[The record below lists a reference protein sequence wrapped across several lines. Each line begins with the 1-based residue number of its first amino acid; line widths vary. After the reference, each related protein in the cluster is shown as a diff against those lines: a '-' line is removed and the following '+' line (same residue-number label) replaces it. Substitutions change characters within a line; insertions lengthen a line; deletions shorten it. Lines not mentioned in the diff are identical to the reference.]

1 MVRATQSTRHFI
13 TNSSVCCRCGASHQ
27 CSICEQTLPLSCFP
41 PSQLANK
48 ERNVHFRCT
57 ACHVCSSCHT
67 MREAALFSGD
77 EKQCVR
83 CEKRHECSICEQ
95 ELSMSCFPP
104 SQLEHKDRNV
114 HFRCTAC
121 HVCSSCH
128 TIREAALFRTIDGKE
143 CVLCT
148 KTHDCSV
155 CQRTL
160 PTSGFPPTQL
170 KNSTRNV
177 TLRCTA
183 CHICRG
189 CQKPLSALAFKAS
202 SARCKACVANVEY
215 ELRSKE
221 RRIQRA
227 LKAKD
232 AWRCTCHKVTH
243 SQRCQLFP
251 VFAGERRWRGKN
263 KGVTLE
269 DLEFLAQLQ
278 KTKSGAEERGLKRRR
293 CS

>member
-1 MVRATQSTRHFI
+1 MRKMSMVRATQSTRHFI

-27 CSICEQTLPLSCFP
+27 CSICEQTL
-41 PSQLANK
+41 
-48 ERNVHFRCT
+48 
-57 ACHVCSSCHT
+57 
-67 MREAALFSGD
+67 
-77 EKQCVR
+77 
-83 CEKRHECSICEQ
+83 
-95 ELSMSCFPP
+95 SMSCFPP

-128 TIREAALFRTIDGKE
+128 TMREAAMFTTNDGKE
-143 CVLCT
+143 CVRCT

-155 CQRTL
+155 CQNTL

-183 CHICRG
+183 CHICKG
-189 CQKPLSALAFKAS
+189 CQKSLSALAFKAS
-202 SARCKACVANVEY
+202 SYRCKACVANVEY

-251 VFAGERRWRGKN
+251 VFAGERRWLGKN
-263 KGVTLE
+263 TGVTLE